1 MEALNTLQVAGG
13 VIQFLDFGSKM
24 LSKSRKLYRSA
35 DGVLSENVDL
45 EVVTTDL
52 ATILKSLERK
62 LPDNRAIK
70 EDKSEDEKALD
81 ELCIRCVAIAEELI
95 AHLDKLKIVSG
106 KDKTNPSEDDKVRKG
121 SLRDSESQDK
131 LGLDN
136 WSSMLKPSA
145 KGKSKIF
152 RKWSAFHK
160 ALEAVWRKE
169 EIEAM
174 ATTLREFRS
183 EIEFRIL
190 VMFRATIS
198 QLVVQQSQF
207 SRQLTESTRAILD
220 SFIYSR
226 DDLAT
231 QLRGQVEKL
240 VFSEISKRDIRA
252 RLPEDQTQHLKGE
265 LKLAGTF
272 HYPKGAK
279 RDEESIEELPA
290 RAYEVEESI
299 RLLMIENGVL
309 SSLSFDSIHD
319 RKDSVD
325 APFQNTFKWIFDE
338 PGSIERPWSNFMSWL
353 RHDSGIY
360 WVNGKA
366 ASGKSTLMRYLQDN
380 KQIRE
385 GLNEWAGSMPLDICH
400 FFFWNIGDEYQK
412 SQKGLLRSLLH
423 DILQQHRDLIP
434 AIMPEAWEAWSS
446 RADHLISNSGSL
458 RNSMLRPDPK
468 PWGMEQLK
476 GFFRTLLR
484 TLESRVKLCLFID
497 GLDEYDGDY
506 YEIAEMF
513 EEIAQSSN
521 IKLCLSSRPL
531 LAFEQAFEGQPSL
544 KLQDLTARDI
554 SYYVKENLYR
564 HKYMMAL
571 SKENPA
577 QVSDLV
583 SDVVE
588 KARGVFLWVKLVVR
602 SLLRGLSDYNRISD
616 LQRRV
621 QYLPGDLEALYSHML
636 KMTDPFYHEQASKIF
651 QIYRAAQQHCPSQLT
666 LLSLSWADDE
676 EEDLAEKAP
685 ILPLPHNRIA
695 NRCKAMDARL
705 KSVCAGLLE
714 SIDIRFSDIAPDAKV
729 LFLHRTVS
737 DWITQPKVW
746 SGITSHTEGK
756 SFSPNIA
763 MLKSCVLQLKSA
775 SVGPSFPLDMGLI
788 TGALKFAVEAEKDLN
803 GGFPR
808 LLDQLDIAASYH
820 WRVGKHFFTSEP
832 EPASVA
838 SSVDSSFI
846 KDTRDQDDVFD
857 FEDQDEDQ
865 DNELYIRQPQVSR
878 TGILQASL
886 SPSPGGRSLF
896 GKTSAPYHWSKA
908 VDVSRLGC
916 AGWPSTFYDLAV
928 AIGLSHYASMKF
940 ESANI
945 VDQDVE
951 QHMLLHLITSRTDLD
966 PAVIR
971 RILENGTDPNLSYD
985 GFSPWEHVLLSAAA
999 HFNHTPCGHTRCK
1012 DHPPDLKWKET
1023 SSNWAVIIRDFLH
1036 HGADPDL
1043 VTRNHSSIQG
1053 HPRLSATILIEKHF
1067 PEYLAVER
1075 NNIKSLLIQKRISV
1089 DTDIGSGDL
1098 DNQPVMHDEMGD
1110 VDEPMGSN
1118 EQEDTEIRARRHGPP
1133 SQLDPTSTV
1142 RWMLSWVLRY

>member
-13 VIQFLDFGSKM
+13 VIQFLDFGSKL
-24 LSKSRKLYRSA
+24 LSNSRKLYRSA

-52 ATILKSLERK
+52 ATILLSLERN

-70 EDKSEDEKALD
+70 ADKSEDEKALD
-81 ELCIRCVAIAEELI
+81 ELCIRCVAIAQELI
-95 AHLDKLKIVSG
+95 AQLDKLKIVPG
-106 KDKTNPSEDDKVRKG
+106 KEELKTSEDDKVSRG
-121 SLRDSESQDK
+121 NLRDSEPQK
-131 LGLDN
+131 ELWREN
-136 WSSMLKPSA
+136 WNSMLKPSVTRN
-145 KGKSKIF
+145 SKIF
-152 RKWSAFHK
+152 RKWSAFRK
-160 ALEAVWRKE
+160 ALEAIWRKE

-231 QLRGQVEKL
+231 QLRSQVEKL

-252 RLPEDQTQHLKGE
+252 RLPEDQTRHLKGE

-272 HYPKGAK
+272 QYPKGAR

-325 APFQNTFKWIFDE
+325 VPFQNTFKWIFDE
-338 PGSIERPWSNFMSWL
+338 PGSIERPWSNFMTWL
-353 RHDSGIY
+353 RQDAGIY
-360 WVNGKA
+360 WINGKA

-380 KQIRE
+380 EQIRK

-446 RADHLISNSGSL
+446 RADHLISNSGSV
-458 RNSMLRPDPK
+458 RNPMLHPDPK
-468 PWGMEQLK
+468 PWGMTQLK

-497 GLDEYDGDY
+497 GLDEYDGDH

-554 SYYVKENLYR
+554 SHYVKENLYR
-564 HKYMMAL
+564 HKHLMAL

-577 QVSDLV
+577 KVSDLV

-621 QYLPGDLEALYSHML
+621 EYLPGDLESLYAHML
-636 KMTDPFYHEQASKIF
+636 QMTDPFYHEQASKIF
-651 QIYRAAQQHCPSQLT
+651 QIYRAAQQQCPSQLT

-676 EEDLAEKAP
+676 DEDLAEKAP
-685 ILPLPHNRIA
+685 IRPLPHNRIA

-775 SVGPSFPLDMGLI
+775 STDPSFPLDMGLI
-788 TGALKFAVEAEKDLN
+788 TGALRFAVEAEKDLN
-803 GGFPR
+803 SGFPR

-832 EPASVA
+832 EPA
-838 SSVDSSFI
+838 
-846 KDTRDQDDVFD
+846 
-857 FEDQDEDQ
+857 
-865 DNELYIRQPQVSR
+865 
-878 TGILQASL
+878 
-886 SPSPGGRSLF
+886 LF
-896 GKTSAPYHWSKA
+896 NFK
-908 VDVSRLGC
+908 

-928 AIGLSHYASMKF
+928 SIGLSHYARMKF
-940 ESANI
+940 ESGNI

-951 QHMLLHLITSRTDLD
+951 QHMLLHLITSRTDRD

-985 GFSPWEHVLLSAAA
+985 GSSPWEQVLLSAAA
-999 HFNHTPCGHTRCK
+999 HFNRTPCGHTRCK

-1023 SSNWAVIIRDFLH
+1023 SRNWSVIIQDFLH
-1036 HGADPDL
+1036 HGADPEF
-1043 VTRNHSSIQG
+1043 VTRNHSSLQG
-1053 HPRLSATILIEKHF
+1053 HPRVSATILVEKHF
-1067 PEYLAVER
+1067 PEFLVVEK
-1075 NNIKSLLIQKRISV
+1075 NSIKSLLIQKGISF
-1089 DTDIGSGDL
+1089 DPNIGSANL
-1098 DNQPVMHDEMGD
+1098 DNQPVMHDGMGD
-1110 VDEPMGSN
+1110 VDEPTGSN
-1118 EQEDTEIRARRHGPP
+1118 EREDGGIGVRRHRSPG
-1133 SQLDPTSTV
+1133 QLKPTSTV
-1142 RWMLSWVLRY
+1142 RWILSWVVRY

>member
-13 VIQFLDFGSKM
+13 VIQFLDFGSKL
-24 LSKSRKLYRSA
+24 LSNSRKLYRSA

-52 ATILKSLERK
+52 ATILLSLERK

-106 KDKTNPSEDDKVRKG
+106 KDDTKTSEDDKVGRG
-121 SLRDSESQDK
+121 SLRDSQSREK
-131 LGLDN
+131 LGRDN

-152 RKWSAFHK
+152 RKWSAFRK

-174 ATTLREFRS
+174 AATLREFRS

-240 VFSEISKRDIRA
+240 VFSEISKRDVRA
-252 RLPEDQTQHLKGE
+252 RLPEDQTQIIKGE

-272 HYPKGAK
+272 QYPKGAK

-309 SSLSFDSIHD
+309 GSLSFDSIHD

-325 APFQNTFKWIFDE
+325 VPFQNTFKWIFDE
-338 PGSIERPWSNFMSWL
+338 PGSIQRPWSNFMTWL
-353 RHDSGIY
+353 RQDSGIY
-360 WVNGKA
+360 WINGKA

-380 KQIRE
+380 EQIRE
-385 GLNEWAGSMPLDICH
+385 GLNEWAGSVPLDICH

-434 AIMPEAWEAWSS
+434 AIMPEAWEAWYS
-446 RADHLISNSGSL
+446 RADYLISNSGSL
-458 RNSMLRPDPK
+458 RNPMIRPDPK
-468 PWGMEQLK
+468 PWGMVQLK

-497 GLDEYDGDY
+497 GLDEYDGDH

-513 EEIAQSSN
+513 EDIALSSN

-564 HKYMMAL
+564 HKYMTAL

-583 SDVVE
+583 SDVVD

-621 QYLPGDLEALYSHML
+621 EYLPGDLEALYAHML
-636 KMTDPFYHEQASKIF
+636 QMTDPFYHEQASKIF

-666 LLSLSWADDE
+666 LLSLSWADE
-676 EEDLAEKAP
+676 EDEDLAEKAQ
-685 ILPLPHNRIA
+685 ILPLPHHGIA

-746 SGITSHTEGK
+746 SGITSHTQGK

-775 SVGPSFPLDMGLI
+775 SVGPSFPLDLGLI
-788 TGALKFAVEAEKDLN
+788 TGALKFAIEAEKDLN
-803 GGFPR
+803 SGFPR

-820 WRVGKHFFTSEP
+820 WRVGKNFFTSEP

-838 SSVDSSFI
+838 SSVNSSFI
-846 KDTRDQDDVFD
+846 KDIRDHDDVFE
-857 FEDQDEDQ
+857 FEDQEEE
-865 DNELYIRQPQVSR
+865 NGIYFRQPQVSQ

-886 SPSPGGRSLF
+886 SPSPGGRSLVE
-896 GKTSAPYHWSKA
+896 KTSAPYHWSKA
-908 VDVSRLGC
+908 VDVSILGC

-928 AIGLSHYASMKF
+928 AIGLSHYARMKF

-951 QHMLLHLITSRTDLD
+951 QHMLLHLITSRTDLN
-966 PAVIR
+966 PSVIR

-999 HFNHTPCGHTRCK
+999 HFNHTPCGHARCK
-1012 DHPPDLKWKET
+1012 DHPPDMKWKET
-1023 SSNWAVIIRDFLH
+1023 SRNWAVIVRDFLY
-1036 HGADPDL
+1036 HGANPDL

-1053 HPRLSATILIEKHF
+1053 HPRLSATILFEKYF
-1067 PEYLAVER
+1067 PEFLVVER
-1075 NNIKSLLIQKRISV
+1075 DSIKSLLIQKRISFDPNIGPGDV
-1089 DTDIGSGDL
+1089 D
-1098 DNQPVMHDEMGD
+1098 NHPVMHDETGD
-1110 VDEPMGSN
+1110 PDEPMGSN
-1118 EQEDTEIRARRHGPP
+1118 EREDGGVEVRRHRSPG
-1133 SQLDPTSTV
+1133 QLKPTSIV
-1142 RWMLSWVLRY
+1142 RWMLSWVVRY

>member
-13 VIQFLDFGSKM
+13 VIQFLDFGSKL
-24 LSKSRKLYRSA
+24 LSNTRKLYRSP

-52 ATILKSLERK
+52 ATILLSLERK
-62 LPDNRAIK
+62 LPDHRPIK
-70 EDKSEDEKALD
+70 ADCSQSEDEKALD

-95 AHLDKLKIVSG
+95 ANLNKLKIASG
-106 KDKTNPSEDDKVRKG
+106 KDELKLSEDDKVGRG
-121 SLRDSESQDK
+121 SFRDSESQDK
-131 LGLDN
+131 LGRDN
-136 WSSMLKPSA
+136 WSSMLKPSG

-152 RKWSAFHK
+152 RKWSAFRN

-174 ATTLREFRS
+174 AATLREFRS

-190 VMFRATIS
+190 VMFR
-198 QLVVQQSQF
+198 
-207 SRQLTESTRAILD
+207 
-220 SFIYSR
+220 R

-231 QLRGQVEKL
+231 QLRSQVEKL
-240 VFSEISKRDIRA
+240 VFSEISKRDLVHMRW
-252 RLPEDQTQHLKGE
+252 
-265 LKLAGTF
+265 
-272 HYPKGAK
+272 K
-279 RDEESIEELPA
+279 R
-290 RAYEVEESI
+290 V

-309 SSLSFDSIHD
+309 GSLSFDSIHD
-319 RKDSVD
+319 RKDSVEM
-325 APFQNTFKWIFDE
+325 PFKNTFKWIFEE
-338 PGSIERPWSNFMSWL
+338 PGSTERPWSNFMTWL
-353 RHDSGIY
+353 RQDSGIY
-360 WVNGKA
+360 WINGKA
-366 ASGKSTLMRYLQDN
+366 ASGKSTLMRYLQDSE
-380 KQIRE
+380 QIRA
-385 GLNEWAGSMPLDICH
+385 GLNEWAGSMPLEICH

-446 RADHLISNSGSL
+446 RADHMMLNSGSL
-458 RNSMLRPDPK
+458 RNPMLRPDLK
-468 PWGMEQLK
+468 PWGMIQLN
-476 GFFRTLLR
+476 GFFRNLLQTLQ
-484 TLESRVKLCLFID
+484 SRVKICLFID
-497 GLDEYDGDY
+497 GLDEYDGDH
-506 YEIAEMF
+506 YEIADMF
-513 EEIAQSSN
+513 EEIAQSFN

-571 SKENPA
+571 AKENPA

-583 SDVVE
+583 GDVVE

-621 QYLPGDLEALYSHML
+621 EYLPGDLEALYSHML
-636 KMTDPFYHEQASKIF
+636 QMTDPFYHEQASRIF
-651 QIYRAAQQHCPSQLT
+651 QIYRAAQQQCPSQLT
-666 LLSLSWADDE
+666 LLNLSWADDE
-676 EEDLAEKAP
+676 DEDLAEKAP
-685 ILPLPHNRIA
+685 IQPLSHSRIA
-695 NRCKAMDARL
+695 YRCKAMDARL

-714 SIDIRFSDIAPDAKV
+714 SIDTRFSDIAPDAKV

-746 SGITSHTEGK
+746 SSITSHTEGN

-763 MLKSCVLQLKSA
+763 MLKSCVLQLKTA
-775 SVGPSFPLDMGLI
+775 SIGPSYPLDLGLI

-832 EPASVA
+832 EPASMP
-838 SSVDSSFI
+838 SSVNSSFI
-846 KDTRDQDDVFD
+846 EDARDQDDVFE
-857 FEDQDEDQ
+857 FEDQEP
-865 DNELYIRQPQVSR
+865 ELYFRQLQDSR
-878 TGILQASL
+878 TGILQAS
-886 SPSPGGRSLF
+886 SPPSPGGRSPVA
-896 GKTSAPYHWSKA
+896 KTSAPYHWSKG

-916 AGWPSTFYDLAV
+916 AGRPSTFYDLAV
-928 AIGLSHYASMKF
+928 TIGLSHYARMKF
-940 ESANI
+940 ESASI

-966 PAVIR
+966 PTVIR

-999 HFNHTPCGHTRCK
+999 HFNHAPCGHTRCK
-1012 DHPPDLKWKET
+1012 DHPPDFKWEET
-1023 SSNWAVIIRDFLH
+1023 SRNLAEIIQDFLH
-1036 HGADPDL
+1036 HGANPDL
-1043 VTRNHSSIQG
+1043 VTRNHSSLQG
-1053 HPRLSATILIEKHF
+1053 HPRLSATVLIEKHF
-1067 PEYLAVER
+1067 PEFLVVER
-1075 NNIKSLLIQKRISV
+1075 NKLKYLLSQKRTSFGP
-1089 DTDIGSGDL
+1089 DIGSGDL
-1098 DNQPVMHDEMGD
+1098 DNQPVMYDVFGD
-1110 VDEPMGSN
+1110 VDEPMGRN
-1118 EQEDTEIRARRHGPP
+1118 EGEDGEIGGTRHGPP
-1133 SQLDPTSTV
+1133 GPLKPTSTV
-1142 RWMLSWVLRY
+1142 RWMLSWVVRY